1 MQKPN
6 LPIIEKP
13 DWENAAVIG
22 INKEPA
28 HNTSIPQESL
38 EAAMKYE
45 VESTSPYF
53 QSLNGKWKFHWVKK
67 PADRPIEFYK
77 QEYDVSEWKKI
88 DVPSNWQRKG
98 YGIPIYTNIRYPY
111 SIGRKDRPSIDH
123 EYNPVGSY
131 RTEFTIPDNW
141 DGREMFI
148 HFAGV
153 KSAFYIW
160 INGEKV
166 GYSQGSMTP
175 AEFIITKYVK
185 KGLNTLAVE
194 VYRWSD
200 GSYLEDQDM
209 WRFSGIYRRVYLFST
224 PKVHIRDFFAH
235 TQFDQEYEDATLTVQ
250 IKIANLGMESYK
262 LQISTELFNS
272 KGKSLFEPHF
282 DTFQSMLYNEVNISN
297 QYKIEKPH
305 KWTAETPN
313 LYTLVLKLHDSEGN
327 IIEIVS
333 NRIGFRQTEIKN
345 AQMLINGEPILI
357 KGVNRHEHDPEHGRY
372 VPYERM
378 KQDVLLFKKYNI
390 NAVRNSHYPN
400 DPRFYD
406 LCDEFGIYVLDECNL
421 ESHGLRFKL
430 PASKEKWTASVI
442 ERMVSMVER
451 DKNHPCIFMWSLGNE
466 AGFGEN
472 FVKMKEAALAID
484 PTRPFHYEGDY
495 GLEVSDVYSSMYT
508 KIPMLERSGQK
519 KVVSNFFKPFLSPK
533 KYADKPRMLCEYAHS
548 MGNST
553 GNLQDYWDV
562 IEHYDN
568 IIGGFIWDWVDQG
581 LLETDENGKEY
592 WTYGGDYGD
601 KPNDGN
607 FCINGIVRPD
617 RTPNPGLFEVKKVY
631 QNIKI
636 HRVEVERTEFS
647 IENIYRFISL
657 KEFDCTWKLE
667 ANGIIISS
675 GLIEPLDILPMHTQ
689 KIKLPYVIPEP
700 EVSVEYFVTISFILK
715 ENTAWAEK
723 GYVVAWEQYP
733 LRVKT
738 DKQNLIAV
746 PTASLMTYDNEN
758 NIMITGEDFSVTI
771 GKETGTVE
779 SYIVNGLQV
788 LKTPL
793 EPSFWRAPTDN
804 LLGMG
809 KYFIWNKLPKYWKT
823 ASKNRILSEF
833 TLVKNLKNK
842 VRVYISWNI
851 MKSPFKVRYTIH
863 NNGEIEVSCSYTP
876 KKRMIKMGMTAQIP
890 ITFSNVKWFGRGPHE
905 NYEDRKTGAAIGL
918 YELPI
923 SEFIHNY
930 VRPQENSN
938 RCDVRWA
945 SFTNEEGNGIKFV
958 GGNPFNLSAWPYSL
972 EDLESAKHINEL
984 PEHDFI
990 TVNIDHKQEGVGG
1003 DDSWGAPVHKQYQIP
1018 KNIEYKYSFRISI
1031 I

>member
-1 MQKPN
+1 MSKSNQN
-6 LPIIEKP
+6 IIEKP
-13 DWENAAVIG
+13 DWENTAVIG
-22 INKEPA
+22 MNKEPA
-28 HNTSIPQESL
+28 HNTSIPQGSID
-38 EAAMKYE
+38 AALNYE
-45 VESTSPYF
+45 VESTSPFF

-67 PADRPIEFYK
+67 PADRPIDFFN
-77 QEYDVSEWKKI
+77 QEYDVSKWDEI
-88 DVPSNWQRKG
+88 EVPSNWQRKG

-141 DGREMFI
+141 NNREIFI

-175 AEFIITKYVK
+175 AEFNITKYMK
-185 KGLNTLAVE
+185 KGNNTLAVE

-224 PKVHIRDFFAH
+224 PKVHIRDFFAY
-235 TQFDQEYEDATLTVQ
+235 TKFDENYQDAILTVKSKVEQ
-250 IKIANLGMESYK
+250 YGDTRTNAQLSV
-262 LQISTELFNS
+262 ELFDPEGN
-272 KGKSLFEPHF
+272 SLFKPHF
-282 DTFQSMLYNEVNISN
+282 ESFQTNLNNDIAINN
-297 QYKIEKPH
+297 QFKLVEPQ
-305 KWTAETPN
+305 KWSAETPN
-313 LYTLVLKLHDSEGN
+313 LYTLVLKLHDYDGRVQ
-327 IIEIVS
+327 EIVS
-333 NRIGFRQTEIKN
+333 NRIGFRQTGIKN
-345 AQMLINGEPILI
+345 SQLFINGKPILI
-357 KGVNRHEHDPEHGRY
+357 KGVNRHDHDPDHGRY

-390 NAVRNSHYPN
+390 NAVRTSHYPN

-406 LCDEFGIYVLDECNL
+406 LCDEYGIYVLDECNL
-421 ESHGLRFKL
+421 ESHGLRLKL
-430 PASKEKWTASVI
+430 PASKEQWTGSVI
-442 ERMVSMVER
+442 DRMVSMVER
-451 DKNHPCIFMWSLGNE
+451 DKNHPSIFMWSLGNE
-466 AGFGEN
+466 AGFGKN
-472 FVKMKEAALAID
+472 FVKMKIAALEID
-484 PTRPFHYEGDY
+484 SSRPFHYEGDY

-533 KYADKPRMLCEYAHS
+533 KYETKPRMLCEYAHS

-568 IIGGFIWDWVDQG
+568 IFGGFIWDYVDQG
-581 LLETDENGKEY
+581 LIEIDENGKEY

-636 HRVEVERTEFS
+636 HRVDLEKGQFSVENT
-647 IENIYRFISL
+647 YRFISL
-657 KEFDCTWKLE
+657 KDFECTWKLE
-667 ANGIIISS
+667 ANGKVVSS
-675 GLIEPLDILPMHTQ
+675 GSLGQLDILPMQT
-689 KIKLPYVIPEP
+689 KGIKLPYKFPEP
-700 EVSVEYFVTISFILK
+700 ELDTEYFVTISFALK
-715 ENTAWAEK
+715 DDTTWAEK
-723 GYVVAWEQYP
+723 DHVVGWEQYP
-733 LRVKT
+733 LRVKSE
-738 DKQNLIAV
+738 KQKLIAIPTV
-746 PTASLMTYDNEN
+746 PLTTYDNEN
-758 NIMITGEDFSVTI
+758 DIMVIGEYFSVTI
-771 GKETGTVE
+771 GKESGTIE
-779 SYIVNGLQV
+779 SIIMNGLQA

-793 EPSFWRAPTDN
+793 EPNFWRAPTDN
-804 LLGMG
+804 LLGKG

-823 ASKNRILSEF
+823 AIKERVLSEF
-833 TLVKNLKNK
+833 TLIKNLKNK
-842 VRVYISWNI
+842 VRVYVTWTIL
-851 MKSPFKVRYTIH
+851 KSAFKVKYTIH
-863 NNGEIEVSCSYTP
+863 NNGEIEINCSYTP
-876 KKRMIKMGMTAQIP
+876 KKRMIKMGMTAQLPAI
-890 ITFSNVKWFGRGPHE
+890 FSNVKWFGRGPHE
-905 NYEDRKTGAAIGL
+905 NYDDRKTGAAIGL

-945 SFTNEEGNGIKFV
+945 SFTDEEGKGIQII
-958 GGNPFNLSAWPYSL
+958 GGNPLSISAWPYSL
-972 EDLESAKHINEL
+972 DDLESAKHINEL
-984 PEHDFI
+984 PHRDFI
-990 TVNIDHKQEGVGG
+990 TINIDHKQEGVGG
-1003 DDSWGAPVHKQYQIP
+1003 DDSWGADVHKQYRLP
-1018 KNIEYKYSFRISI
+1018 KKKEYKYSFRISMI
-1031 I
+1031 